1 MIFYETFL
9 LNSSFESNDK
19 YLKIEGY
26 NLIKCDLLGNTLR
39 GGGHIY
45 QKEFFVVHVVNIT
58 FL

>member
-19 YLKIEGY
+19 YLMIEGC

-39 GGGHIY
+39 GGAQIY
-45 QKEFFVVHVVNIT
+45 QKEFFAVHVVNIT